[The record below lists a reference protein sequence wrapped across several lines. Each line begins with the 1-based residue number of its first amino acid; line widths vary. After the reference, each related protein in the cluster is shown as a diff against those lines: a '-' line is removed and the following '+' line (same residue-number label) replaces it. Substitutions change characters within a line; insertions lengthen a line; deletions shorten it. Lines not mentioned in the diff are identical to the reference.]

1 MNPSSP
7 LKSQRFAPRSL
18 ARPLAAASLAAALAL
33 SLAACSSAPERPA
46 PTPLAPLVALQPAT
60 QVWNTAI
67 GAVDPLL
74 TPAVHGQTL
83 LLANAAGAV
92 LALDGAN
99 GQVRWRVELAQPLSA
114 AAGFD
119 GQTAAVVTQDNELL
133 ALNSAGVQ
141 WRARL
146 PARVLTA
153 PLVAGQRVFVL
164 ANDRSVHAFDARNG
178 APLWQHRG
186 RTAEALV
193 LQQSGVLLPVGDTL
207 VVGLGGRLVG
217 FDPLNGRIRWDAAI
231 ATPRGVNEIERLVD
245 LVGRTGRVGDQLCVR
260 AFQAAVGCVDGA
272 SGRLVW
278 TQPADG
284 AVGLSAD
291 AERVYGVERN
301 GRVLAWR
308 RDAGARAWSSDAL
321 LHRGLTAP
329 LAAGRSIAVGDAQ
342 GFVHLLSRD
351 DGTLLNR
358 LSTDGSAIVAGPLLL
373 GNTLVAVTRN
383 GGVYAWRPQ

>member
-1 MNPSSP
+1 MNPAPPLSP
-7 LKSQRFAPRSL
+7 RLLRHAIG
-18 ARPLAAASLAAALAL
+18 RPVAAVSLAAALAL
-33 SLAACSSAPERPA
+33 TLAACSSAPERPQ

-60 QVWNTAI
+60 QVWSAAI

-74 TPAVHGQTL
+74 TPAIHGQTL
-83 LLANAAGAV
+83 LLANAAGTV
-92 LALDGAN
+92 LALDGGN
-99 GQVRWRVELAQPLSA
+99 GQVRWRVELGQPLSA
-114 AAGFD
+114 AVGFD
-119 GQTAAVVTQDNELL
+119 GQTAAVVTQENELL
-133 ALNSAGVQ
+133 VLNSTGVQ

-164 ANDRSVHAFDARNG
+164 ANDRSIHAFDARNG
-178 APLWQHRG
+178 APLWQQRG
-186 RTAEALV
+186 RSADALV
-193 LQQSGVLLPVGDTL
+193 LQQSGVLLAVGDTL
-207 VVGLGGRLVG
+207 VAGLGGRMLG

-245 LVGRTGRVGDQLCVR
+245 LVGRTGRVGDQLCAR
-260 AFQAAVGCVDGA
+260 AFQAAVGCVDA
-272 SGRLVW
+272 ATGRLLW
-278 TQPADG
+278 TQSADG

-291 AERVYGVERN
+291 ADRVYGVERN

-308 RDAGARAWSSDAL
+308 RDGGARAWSSDAF

-329 LAAGRSIAVGDAQ
+329 LAAGRSIAIGDAQ

-351 DGTLLNR
+351 DGSAVNR

-383 GGVYAWRPQ
+383 GGVFAWRPQ

>member
-1 MNPSSP
+1 MNPAPPLSP
-7 LKSQRFAPRSL
+7 RLLRHAIG
-18 ARPLAAASLAAALAL
+18 RPVAAVSLAAALAL
-33 SLAACSSAPERPA
+33 TLAACSSAPERPQ

-60 QVWNTAI
+60 QVWSAAI

-74 TPAVHGQTL
+74 TPAIHGQTL
-83 LLANAAGAV
+83 LLANAAGTV
-92 LALDGAN
+92 LALDGGN
-99 GQVRWRVELAQPLSA
+99 GQVRWRVELGQPLSA
-114 AAGFD
+114 AVGFD
-119 GQTAAVVTQDNELL
+119 GQTAAVVTQENELL
-133 ALNSAGVQ
+133 VLNSTGVQ

-164 ANDRSVHAFDARNG
+164 ANDRSIHAFDARNG
-178 APLWQHRG
+178 APLWQQRG
-186 RTAEALV
+186 RSADALV
-193 LQQSGVLLPVGDTL
+193 LQQSGVLLAVGDTL
-207 VVGLGGRLVG
+207 VAGLGGRMLG

-245 LVGRTGRVGDQLCVR
+245 LVGRTGRVGDQLCAR
-260 AFQAAVGCVDGA
+260 AFQAAVGCVDA
-272 SGRLVW
+272 ATGRLLW
-278 TQPADG
+278 TQSADG

-291 AERVYGVERN
+291 ADRVYGVERN

-308 RDAGARAWSSDAL
+308 RDGGARAWSSDAF

-329 LAAGRSIAVGDAQ
+329 LAAGRSIAIGDAQ

-351 DGTLLNR
+351 DGSTVNR

-383 GGVYAWRPQ
+383 GGVFAWRPQ

>member
-1 MNPSSP
+1 MNPAFQP
-7 LKSQRFAPRSL
+7 VPRNVRSAI
-18 ARPLAAASLAAALAL
+18 ARPVAAASLAAALAL
-33 SLAACSSAPERPA
+33 TLAACSSAPERPQ

-60 QVWNTAI
+60 QVWNTSI

-74 TPAVHGQTL
+74 TPAIHGQTL
-83 LLANAAGAV
+83 LLANATGAV
-92 LALDGAN
+92 LALDGGN

-114 AAGFD
+114 GVGFD
-119 GQTAAVVTQDNELL
+119 GQTAAAVTQENELL
-133 ALNSAGVQ
+133 VLNSTGVQ

-164 ANDRSVHAFDARNG
+164 ANDRSLHAFDARNG
-178 APLWQHRG
+178 APLWQQRG
-186 RTAEALV
+186 RAAEALV
-193 LQQSGVLLPVGDTL
+193 LQQSGVLLAVGDTL
-207 VVGLGGRLVG
+207 VAGLGGRLLG

-231 ATPRGVNEIERLVD
+231 ATPRGANEIERLVD
-245 LVGRTGRVGDQLCVR
+245 LVGRTGRVGDRLCVR
-260 AFQAAVGCVDGA
+260 AFQAAVGCVDA
-272 SGRLVW
+272 ATGRLLW

-308 RDAGARAWSSDAL
+308 QDTGARAWGSDAF

-329 LAAGRSIAVGDAQ
+329 LAAGRTIAIGDAQ

-351 DGTLLNR
+351 DGSAVNR

-373 GNTLVAVTRN
+373 GNALVAVTRN